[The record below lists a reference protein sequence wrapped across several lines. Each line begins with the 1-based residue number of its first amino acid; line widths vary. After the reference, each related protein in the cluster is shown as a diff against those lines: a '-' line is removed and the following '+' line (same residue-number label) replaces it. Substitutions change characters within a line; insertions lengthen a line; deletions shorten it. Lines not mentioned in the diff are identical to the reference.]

1 MKNQK
6 QIEHY
11 IFSGPL
17 SNALERFIAEKR
29 GMGNTYN
36 AQARALFR
44 FDKFTLNYI
53 CDKDVLSKEL
63 VEAWICK
70 TPNES
75 PNNQKLRVWLLQQL
89 SRFMQRYGY
98 EAYIPLSDIAKKSI
112 GTYVPY
118 IYNDTELAELFH
130 QADLCKFQIQ
140 SPNKHLIIPL
150 LLRILYGCGLRISEA
165 LNLKVKD
172 IDLENGLL
180 SIYGAKFDNDRLV
193 PMATSLTERCR
204 IYFRQVHSFSD
215 PSAVF
220 LPTPDNGV
228 YKAQVIYREFRKLL
242 WQAGISHGGKGHGP
256 RIHDLRHAFSVHCLR
271 SWVLSG
277 VDISAAMPLLSAY
290 LGHSNLQGTQHYL
303 RLTADIF
310 PHITELLEMKFGD
323 CIPALGGDDVETD

>member
-1 MKNQK
+1 LKSQK
-6 QIEHY
+6 QIENY

-17 SNALERFIAEKR
+17 SNALEKFIAEKR

-44 FDKFTLNYI
+44 FDKFTLNFI
-53 CDKDVLSKEL
+53 CDKDVLSKKL

-98 EAYIPLSDIAKKSI
+98 EAYIPLSDIAEKSI

-130 QADLCKFQIQ
+130 QPDLCKFQIQ

-204 IYFRQVHSFSD
+204 IYFRQI
-215 PSAVF
+215 PQTLMA
-220 LPTPDNGV
+220 
-228 YKAQVIYREFRKLL
+228 
-242 WQAGISHGGKGHGP
+242 
-256 RIHDLRHAFSVHCLR
+256 
-271 SWVLSG
+271 SWYIPWG
-277 VDISAAMPLLSAY
+277 E
-290 LGHSNLQGTQHYL
+290 GT
-303 RLTADIF
+303 RAKNTR
-310 PHITELLEMKFGD
+310 P
-323 CIPALGGDDVETD
+323 